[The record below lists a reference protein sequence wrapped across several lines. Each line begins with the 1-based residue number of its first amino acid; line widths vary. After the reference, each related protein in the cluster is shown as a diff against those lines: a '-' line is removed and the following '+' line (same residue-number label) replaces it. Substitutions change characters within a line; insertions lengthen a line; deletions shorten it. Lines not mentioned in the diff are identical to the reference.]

1 MKTKEM
7 TADITIGKN
16 NEIFV
21 KDLDSDLKLMI
32 TKDNILS
39 IGSKPFTK
47 SKFGDC
53 SYIITFTY
61 DNNRYEA
68 VVNEHN
74 FKLINF
80 LTKNNK
86 EKLILE
92 AKSGSGKFV
101 QNIIRNQIVVP
112 KEISILKFQVS
123 INYELL
129 KTLNEVE
136 LKELLYKHFRG

>member
-1 MKTKEM
+1 MKTINI
-7 TADITIGKN
+7 TADITIGEK
-16 NEIFV
+16 NEIFI
-21 KDLDSDLKLMI
+21 KDLDSDLKITI
-32 TKDNILS
+32 TKENILS
-39 IGSKPFTK
+39 VGLEPYTK

-53 SYIITFTY
+53 SYIITFTH

-80 LTKNNK
+80 FTKPNK

-92 AKSGSGKFV
+92 QKSGSGKFV
-101 QNIIRNQIVVP
+101 QNIIRNQILLP

>member
-1 MKTKEM
+1 MKTINI
-7 TADITIGKN
+7 TADITIGEKQ
-16 NEIFV
+16 EIFI
-21 KDLDSDLKLMI
+21 KDLDSDLKLSLL
-32 TKDNILS
+32 KDNIMS
-39 IGSKPFTK
+39 VGSKPYTK
-47 SKFGDC
+47 SKFSDC

-80 LTKNNK
+80 LTKHNK

-101 QNIIRNQIVVP
+101 QNVIRNQILVP
-112 KEISILKFQVS
+112 KEISILKFKVS

-136 LKELLYKHFRG
+136 LKELLYKHFVG